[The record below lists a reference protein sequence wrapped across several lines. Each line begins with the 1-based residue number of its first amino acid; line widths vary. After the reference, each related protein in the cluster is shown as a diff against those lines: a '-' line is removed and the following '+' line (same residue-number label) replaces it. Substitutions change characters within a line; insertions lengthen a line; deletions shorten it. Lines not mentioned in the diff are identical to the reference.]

1 MDDRKQMEER
11 LRAAG
16 VGFTFTEAVRVV
28 TAVRRGDM
36 TLDQAREQIPAAM
49 TYEQIEKVVD
59 TYRGPLTPADD
70 ERRALGTPQ
79 GAKMTP
85 DEVADLK
92 QELADGTANNGHL
105 RKALAH
111 IAALEAERDEALT
124 QAKGHRLA
132 EALARVSRRM
142 REVLEVEDDS
152 RHSPGVVEAAQALV
166 SERDALRERVKALE
180 QENTRLTEHVKATIG
195 GPFGPEVVLLR
206 DDRNLPEW
214 ETHAKALE
222 GRVTELHAL
231 RREIESRLS
240 AIRQRAGDEAG
251 LWEVFNAEAS
261 ITKGLRAV
269 ARYIVGEDGAETAQ
283 VSEAAS
289 PCRSGGTVYSSEA
302 MGEECGN
309 CGEPLCKHSSTP
321 EPTTAEAF
329 AAVRR
334 LARDPMVLKFSGAA
348 CSSAAAAVSL
358 LEHHM
363 GAMARAID
371 EVSVCTTPLRCA
383 VVRGGMGD
391 AGSKPCAACRAR
403 AALTD
408 APPVFTLKEVE
419 TVVRGALTDS
429 GEWAPVVDI
438 VMGAIRERLATL
450 RSRP

>member
-59 TYRGPLTPADD
+59 TYRGSLTPADG

-166 SERDALRERVKALE
+166 SERNALRERVKALE

-261 ITKGLRAV
+261 ITEGLRAV
-269 ARYIVGEDGAETAQ
+269 ARYIVGEDGADISPPATVEEARAEL
-283 VSEAAS
+283 EAAGVDVPAFLDRCRETVRRARPAS
-289 PCRSGGTVYSSEA
+289 PA
-302 MGEECGN
+302 
-309 CGEPLCKHSSTP
+309 
-321 EPTTAEAF
+321 PTTAEAF
-329 AAVRR
+329 ATVRTLVTGVPRGAEVSSVEGER
-334 LARDPMVLKFSGAA
+334 LLF
-348 CSSAAAAVSL
+348 L
-358 LEHHM
+358 LERRM

-408 APPVFTLKEVE
+408 APPVFTLEEVE

-438 VMGAIRERLATL
+438 VMGTIRERLHAL